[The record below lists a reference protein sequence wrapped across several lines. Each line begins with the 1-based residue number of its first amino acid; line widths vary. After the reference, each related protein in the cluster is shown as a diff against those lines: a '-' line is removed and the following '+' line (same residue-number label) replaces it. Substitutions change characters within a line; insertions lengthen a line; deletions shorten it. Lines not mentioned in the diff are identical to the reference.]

1 MNLIVQSIY
10 GHGVEGIGVKMLGYF
25 IKCLYFCIFA
35 KIMLPM
41 LKLDTN
47 SGFHE
52 LFLKYKQD
60 DIIQMLDFLIDNIF
74 ALFRWTDISTNDW
87 HSNGNELCSV
97 IHRFVSTCL

>member
-1 MNLIVQSIY
+1 MTRNDWSRVKMNLIVQSIY
-10 GHGVEGIGVKMLGYF
+10 GHGVEGIGGKMLGYF

-47 SGFHE
+47 YGFHE

-60 DIIQMLDFLIDNIF
+60 DIIQMLVFFNRQHICPVLVDGYFNKRLAF
-74 ALFRWTDISTNDW
+74 QW
-87 HSNGNELCSV
+87 E
-97 IHRFVSTCL
+97 